1 MQGDVRKI
9 SVRARLNIFKFD
21 SRCIMKPSLCV
32 CVTKVVVT
40 SSVSISAEEGTGV
53 MRITGFISFHNSFD
67 QFCNFFFFFKSRRW
81 KIFLWLAASWK
92 QTEPNWEIFRASISL
107 SDRRI
112 GVFAQC
118 DGVKGL
124 KLSSCLTDE
133 AIKPGFTALNWT
145 RRHEVIRPTHQRSQ
159 SSERSSHKP

>member
-67 QFCNFFFFFKSRRW
+67 QFCNFFFFF
-81 KIFLWLAASWK
+81 FLK
-92 QTEPNWEIFRASISL
+92 QTVENLPVTRCKLET
-107 SDRRI
+107 DR
-112 GVFAQC
+112 
-118 DGVKGL
+118 
-124 KLSSCLTDE
+124 T
-133 AIKPGFTALNWT
+133 
-145 RRHEVIRPTHQRSQ
+145 
-159 SSERSSHKP
+159 